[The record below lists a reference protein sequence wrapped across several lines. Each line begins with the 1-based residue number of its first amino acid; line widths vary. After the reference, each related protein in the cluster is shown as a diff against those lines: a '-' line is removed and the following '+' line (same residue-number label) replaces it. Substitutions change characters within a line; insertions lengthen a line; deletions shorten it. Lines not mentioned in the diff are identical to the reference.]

1 MIILQC
7 KWGNRTIFTLW
18 ATWSLA
24 SGKQTLLPLGFV
36 TWYTIMVIKRILPQ
50 GRGIRIM
57 SQKLVF
63 KSRSEMCQK
72 CFKNWIVWKVFKGVT
87 NPTKEYIQR
96 NSVLWLFYDSPIG
109 LIRNLFNIMR
119 KKPHNPKIETHNH
132 HNWDCNWCHAWHQ
145 SFRSRKVSKHIR
157 LRHKSSSLLL

>member
-1 MIILQC
+1 MAWII
-7 KWGNRTIFTLW
+7 
-18 ATWSLA
+18 
-24 SGKQTLLPLGFV
+24 
-36 TWYTIMVIKRILPQ
+36 
-50 GRGIRIM
+50 
-57 SQKLVF
+57 
-63 KSRSEMCQK
+63 MCQGGFFWSYYNGALEALLAENK
-72 CFKNWIVWKVFKGVT
+72 SFYPWALSCDTIEWKVFKGVT
-87 NPTKEYIQR
+87 NPTKEYIGR
-96 NSVLWLFYDSPIG
+96 NSILWLFYDSPIG